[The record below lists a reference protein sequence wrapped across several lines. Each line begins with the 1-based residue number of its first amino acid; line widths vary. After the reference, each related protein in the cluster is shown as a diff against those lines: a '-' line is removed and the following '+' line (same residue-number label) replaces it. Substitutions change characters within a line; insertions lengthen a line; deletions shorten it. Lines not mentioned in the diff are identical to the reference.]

1 MANSEQNQ
9 SRPFWLLMSLAI
21 IIIISWIITIC
32 WPSVFW
38 KFMDIILWFFLIL
51 AGTAAIINTF
61 KNQNVKSISFL
72 WIIGFLLI
80 LIWFL
85 LIFSWSQ
92 FVWTLMIW
100 MFALWALIRWILLIV
115 FGIMNKENQPM
126 RWAIAWLWALLFIL
140 AIVIA
145 ASDKNDA
152 RTLAWICI
160 WISTILDGISLL
172 AFALK
177 VKNNPSA
184 QAELVSQADQ
194 NEIAQWSVVITETTV
209 TTQVEP
215 QSNNGTQQ

>member
-1 MANSEQNQ
+1 
-9 SRPFWLLMSLAI
+9 
-21 IIIISWIITIC
+21 
-32 WPSVFW
+32 
-38 KFMDIILWFFLIL
+38 
-51 AGTAAIINTF
+51 
-61 KNQNVKSISFL
+61 
-72 WIIGFLLI
+72 
-80 LIWFL
+80 
-85 LIFSWSQ
+85 
-92 FVWTLMIW
+92 

>member
-1 MANSEQNQ
+1 
-9 SRPFWLLMSLAI
+9 
-21 IIIISWIITIC
+21 
-32 WPSVFW
+32 
-38 KFMDIILWFFLIL
+38 
-51 AGTAAIINTF
+51 
-61 KNQNVKSISFL
+61 
-72 WIIGFLLI
+72 
-80 LIWFL
+80 
-85 LIFSWSQ
+85 
-92 FVWTLMIW
+92 

-215 QSNNGTQQ
+215 QSNNGTQ

>member
-1 MANSEQNQ
+1 
-9 SRPFWLLMSLAI
+9 
-21 IIIISWIITIC
+21 
-32 WPSVFW
+32 
-38 KFMDIILWFFLIL
+38 
-51 AGTAAIINTF
+51 
-61 KNQNVKSISFL
+61 
-72 WIIGFLLI
+72 
-80 LIWFL
+80 
-85 LIFSWSQ
+85 
-92 FVWTLMIW
+92 

-194 NEIAQWSVVITETTV
+194 NEIAQWNVVITETTV

>member
-1 MANSEQNQ
+1 
-9 SRPFWLLMSLAI
+9 
-21 IIIISWIITIC
+21 
-32 WPSVFW
+32 
-38 KFMDIILWFFLIL
+38 
-51 AGTAAIINTF
+51 
-61 KNQNVKSISFL
+61 
-72 WIIGFLLI
+72 
-80 LIWFL
+80 
-85 LIFSWSQ
+85 
-92 FVWTLMIW
+92 

-184 QAELVSQADQ
+184 QAELVSQADK

>member
-1 MANSEQNQ
+1 
-9 SRPFWLLMSLAI
+9 
-21 IIIISWIITIC
+21 
-32 WPSVFW
+32 
-38 KFMDIILWFFLIL
+38 
-51 AGTAAIINTF
+51 
-61 KNQNVKSISFL
+61 
-72 WIIGFLLI
+72 
-80 LIWFL
+80 
-85 LIFSWSQ
+85 
-92 FVWTLMIW
+92 

-194 NEIAQWSVVITETTV
+194 NEIAQWNVVITKTTV